1 MRAVYVSYMQTSPPN
16 APVTSKPSLTE
27 STWEQFAAVGL
38 FWWVNRGLHLF
49 GWALVR
55 VVEADGTIA
64 RVYPARC
71 RFRGFDEETEVDGFR
86 RLTSH
91 IRENADDLVEQVTE

>member
-1 MRAVYVSYMQTSPPN
+1 MI
-16 APVTSKPSLTE
+16 TE
-27 STWEQFAAVGL
+27 ASWEEFGAAGL

-55 VVEADGTIA
+55 EVADPETSAERIV

-71 RFRGFDEETEVDGFR
+71 KFRGFGQDVEEDGFR
-86 RLTSH
+86 RLSEH
-91 IRENADDLVEQVTE
+91 LRENAGRNADEAKE